1 VQLGSYAQ
9 LRAAVNYLG
18 QAGYQPVD
26 MPPALSPGMGHHV
39 WLQDPDG
46 NAVQLYWEM
55 EQIGWNGLP
64 RPAAERRVWPHNPS
78 DWPEHIDALP
88 DSFMGEV
95 FLGPLN

>member
-1 VQLGSYAQ
+1 
-9 LRAAVNYLG
+9 
-18 QAGYQPVD
+18 
-26 MPPALSPGMGHHV
+26 
-39 WLQDPDG
+39 
-46 NAVQLYWEM
+46 M

-64 RPAAERRVWPHNPS
+64 RPAAERRVWPHNPT